1 MNAAVRLLGAFLL
14 LLVLGGVGYSVG
26 VMVREALAFTLI
38 AGLVAGGIGAL
49 LLIYPLDFLAMWLL
63 GAALVWTPWTPIAV
77 LGYILSVAG
86 GGAVLSNLFTHVVIA
101 ERREL
106 LKMLLKI

>member
-14 LLVLGGVGYSVG
+14 LLVLGGVGYLVG
-26 VMVREALAFTLI
+26 VLVREALAFTLI

-86 GGAVLSNLFTHVVIA
+86 GGAVLSNLFTHV
-101 ERREL
+101 L
-106 LKMLLKI
+106 LGNKQKLLQI